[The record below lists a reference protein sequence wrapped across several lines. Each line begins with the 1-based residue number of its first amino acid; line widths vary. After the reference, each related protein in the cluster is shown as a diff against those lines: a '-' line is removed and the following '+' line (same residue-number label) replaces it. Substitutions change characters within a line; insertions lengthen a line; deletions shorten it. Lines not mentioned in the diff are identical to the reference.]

1 MTKSFS
7 DRVSEAKANH
17 GTITPAELKE
27 KLDSDTEVTV
37 VDVRDANAL
46 GGGVIPG
53 AKNVSLGTLFYK
65 ADPQSAFHD
74 KETFQSTDQPIV
86 CTCGGGGQAAVA
98 ASVLAEYG
106 YTNVTIVEGGTK
118 GWSAEGL
125 PTEDQE

>member
-27 KLDSDTEVTV
+27 KLDSDEGVTV

-86 CTCGGGGQAAVA
+86 CTCGGGGQA
-98 ASVLAEYG
+98 
-106 YTNVTIVEGGTK
+106 GT
-118 GWSAEGL
+118 
-125 PTEDQE
+125 

>member
-27 KLDSDTEVTV
+27 KLDSDEGVTV
-37 VDVRDANAL
+37 VDVRDSNAL
-46 GGGVIPG
+46 EGGVIPG

-74 KETFQSTDQPIV
+74 
-86 CTCGGGGQAAVA
+86 
-98 ASVLAEYG
+98 
-106 YTNVTIVEGGTK
+106 
-118 GWSAEGL
+118 
-125 PTEDQE
+125 